1 MFFDLKGCCIGYD
14 NVSMALDLAVV
25 IPTLD
30 EAANV
35 VPLLDRLR
43 VALQGIEWEA
53 VFVDDNSTDG
63 TAAVLREVARHD
75 RGVRVLQRIGR
86 QGLASACIEGML
98 ATAAPFIAVI
108 DADLQHDESILPRM
122 YERIRNE
129 GLDLVVATREN
140 PADGP
145 AGFTRRRALL
155 SDMGSRLSRMV
166 CRCDLADPMSGFFI
180 VDRRLL
186 EEVAPRLSGAGFKI
200 LLDIVASARRPLRFA
215 EVLYRFRSR
224 LHGESKLDI
233 IVGMEYLELLL
244 DKFAGHVIPVRFVMF
259 VLVGALGIVVHLAV
273 LALLIR
279 AGHMSFLYS
288 QAWAT
293 LAAMT
298 FNYALNN
305 ATTFRDRRLRG
316 IDFAAGLLIFYLA
329 CSVGAVVNLTFARFL
344 LAAGLPWYLAG
355 LPGAVVS
362 SLWNYGV
369 NAVFTWRQGVRAIKS
384 GRAAIGSVDARRV

>member
-1 MFFDLKGCCIGYD
+1 
-14 NVSMALDLAVV
+14 MALDLAVV

-35 VPLLDRLR
+35 IPLLERLR

-53 VFVDDNSTDG
+53 VFVDDNSMDG
-63 TAAVLREVARHD
+63 TAAVLREVARND
-75 RGVRVLQRIGR
+75 RGVRVLQRVGR

-122 YERIRNE
+122 YERIRQE

-140 PADGP
+140 QEGEP

-155 SDMGSRLSRMV
+155 SDLGSRLSRAV
-166 CRCDLADPMSGFFI
+166 CKCDLADPMSGFFI

-186 EEVAPRLSGAGFKI
+186 EEVAPRLSGVGFKI
-200 LLDIVASARRPLRFA
+200 LLDIVASARRPLRFV
-215 EVLYRFRSR
+215 EVPYRFRPR

-233 IVGMEYLELLL
+233 VVGMEYLELLL

-273 LALLIR
+273 LALLFRIGR
-279 AGHMSFLYS
+279 TSFLYS

-298 FNYALNN
+298 FNYVVNN

-316 IDFAAGLLIFYLA
+316 IDFVGGLLIFYLA
-329 CSVGAVVNLTFARFL
+329 CSVGALVNLTFARFL

-369 NAVFTWRQGVRAIKS
+369 NAVFTWRQGVRAM
-384 GRAAIGSVDARRV
+384 GRPWQQKGKECCSADPENRR